1 MPYVNQSPV
10 KLTLAQRI
18 LPYLLLGIMLTV
30 AVGLMTLFS
39 VLAVIGAIIGLCLY
53 AVYAIRQRFWP
64 AKSRFTS
71 DKKPRQGRIIEHDD
85 L

>member
-1 MPYVNQSPV
+1 MPYINQLPV

-18 LPYLLLGIMLTV
+18 LPYLLLGITLTI
-30 AVGLMTLFS
+30 AVGLMALFS
-39 VLAVIGAIIGLCLY
+39 VLSIIGAIVGLCLY
-53 AVYAIRQRFWP
+53 AIYAIRQRFRP
-64 AKSRFTS
+64 AKSKSTA